1 MIQLPPH
8 PSALFGSLR
17 GVGYPVPVSIAD
29 LIDNSIS
36 AGSHEIQVAFV
47 WSGAK
52 SRILIVD
59 DGAGMEHNVL
69 VEAMRLGCG
78 GPAAHRTGQDLGRF
92 GMGLKTASLAHCRRL
107 TVVSKQAGSAPT
119 AARWDLAEIARHGE
133 WRLETGT
140 GRDWIQE
147 WRWFGDR
154 TQGTLVIWE
163 DLDRLVPTET
173 QKDDARAKDDFL
185 RTAEEVASHCGMV
198 FHRFITTG
206 RLRIQVGSQL
216 DSGIYCRPWD
226 PMLESHPDSWKTPKD
241 HLDRGVTLQGFVL
254 PRPDRFASEKEREAA
269 GGPEGWVAQQGLHV
283 YRGDRLLQ
291 SGGWMGLREGR
302 RAWTRD
308 PACQLARI
316 RIEFPS
322 SADGEWALDISKRHA
337 RIPDRYRT
345 RVMTLV
351 RMVRERAKKV
361 WLGRQQQASGNTSK
375 LWQPGFLP
383 SDPWKINRDHP
394 ILSEIRSVLGE
405 SAPLLTAFL
414 TMLERGQPIIP
425 QAAKLDAATEV
436 EFEPELPP
444 TDEEMVL
451 METIVQRLHDRGL
464 SKEAALQ
471 RMAAMEPFNSMAAEV
486 RKTSDRIY
494 A

>member
-1 MIQLPPH
+1 
-8 PSALFGSLR
+8 
-17 GVGYPVPVSIAD
+17 
-29 LIDNSIS
+29 
-36 AGSHEIQVAFV
+36 
-47 WSGAK
+47 
-52 SRILIVD
+52 
-59 DGAGMEHNVL
+59 
-69 VEAMRLGCG
+69 
-78 GPAAHRTGQDLGRF
+78 
-92 GMGLKTASLAHCRRL
+92 
-107 TVVSKQAGSAPT
+107 
-119 AARWDLAEIARHGE
+119 
-133 WRLETGT
+133 
-140 GRDWIQE
+140 
-147 WRWFGDR
+147 
-154 TQGTLVIWE
+154 
-163 DLDRLVPTET
+163 
-173 QKDDARAKDDFL
+173 
-185 RTAEEVASHCGMV
+185 
-198 FHRFITTG
+198 
-206 RLRIQVGSQL
+206 
-216 DSGIYCRPWD
+216 
-226 PMLESHPDSWKTPKD
+226 
-241 HLDRGVTLQGFVL
+241 
-254 PRPDRFASEKEREAA
+254 
-269 GGPEGWVAQQGLHV
+269 
-283 YRGDRLLQ
+283 
-291 SGGWMGLREGR
+291 MGLREGR

-361 WLGRQQQASGNTSK
+361 WLGRQQQANGNSSK

-414 TMLERGQPIIP
+414 TMLERGQPIIA
-425 QAAKLDAATEV
+425 QAAKLDAAKEA